1 MTGRSCFAIELDPA
15 YVDVAVRALAGV
27 HRRERDAGWHRQ
39 IICGGGGRATGQRRR
54 LMGRRAHQPDPSQRR
69 QVEALAAYGIPEPD
83 ISGVVGID
91 PKTLRKYYREELDL
105 GETKANAQVAG
116 FLFNSAKN
124 GNVTAQ
130 IFWLKTRAKWRE
142 APTELRH
149 SGVIA
154 RKELC
159 EYSDQEL
166 LEMLRTM
173 TSEGELAAKTI
184 EPDVRPFTLIER
196 K

>member
-1 MTGRSCFAIELDPA
+1 
-15 YVDVAVRALAGV
+15 
-27 HRRERDAGWHRQ
+27 
-39 IICGGGGRATGQRRR
+39 
-54 LMGRRAHQPDPSQRR
+54 MGRRAHRPDPSQRR
-69 QVEALAAYGIPEPD
+69 QVEALAAYGIPEAD

-105 GETKANAQVAG
+105 GEAKANAQVAG
-116 FLFNSAKN
+116 FLFNAARN

-142 APTELRH
+142 TPMELRH

-166 LEMLRTM
+166 MDMLYAM
-173 TSEGELAAKTI
+173 TGEGGLVTKTI
-184 EPDVRPFTLIER
+184 EPNVTPFSLIER